1 MWSFRG
7 AHPRTQVHH
16 PLGVAWHCCSKV
28 RDGKQGL
35 CMLPK
40 RSFILGYRQIT
51 IESDHSGQY
60 TTHIGIENRYS
71 LGETKCGNRSCGGA
85 TDSRQLRQE
94 FSGRRENPAVLSN
107 NQLRAPMQISGTTV
121 ITQAAPE
128 AQHLVLRSAGKCAHI
143 RESFQK
149 TCVVTQHGAHL
160 GLLQHDFRQPN
171 PVGVAGLLPGEMT
184 ASMTRLPP
192 HNPSGYGLQRLAH
205 ANRKSTGV
213 SFWEDSCSGS
223 SINCEVSSCNRCSS

>member
-1 MWSFRG
+1 MLTQRSQRCDCGSCIGCGLTIRKSRRALQARPYASGWASFKPNGSIQPYEQEQPPRLRPADQLSCFDGVPLWSAFLLCHAHAHQRTNQTLWSFRG

-121 ITQAAPE
+121 ITQAAPQT
-128 AQHLVLRSAGKCAHI
+128 QHLIL
-143 RESFQK
+143 
-149 TCVVTQHGAHL
+149 
-160 GLLQHDFRQPN
+160 
-171 PVGVAGLLPGEMT
+171 
-184 ASMTRLPP
+184 
-192 HNPSGYGLQRLAH
+192 
-205 ANRKSTGV
+205 
-213 SFWEDSCSGS
+213 
-223 SINCEVSSCNRCSS
+223 